1 MISVDNVYQKVLAI
15 ANKEQRGYITPQ
27 EFNLF
32 ADQAQ
37 MEIFGQ
43 YFYDL
48 DQRQRG
54 TGNML
59 DYADIQSNIEAKI
72 SAFEEYDQI
81 FSFSSYGSVDLNG
94 IPDLYKLGMI
104 RVDYQTEQ
112 FFQQAEE
119 IQLKELAAGDSP
131 LTEWTKSRPVYTV
144 MSSSGAPGIKIKVY
158 PNPTPGDRVLVSY
171 TRSLKIPKWTYL
183 IGNNQNALYN
193 PAAGD
198 HQDFELHISEEP
210 KLVVKILQLAGINMK
225 DYNLAQLAGQKE
237 ISVIQQE
244 KQ

>member
-81 FSFSSYGSVDLNG
+81 FGFSSYGDVTLDG
-94 IPDLYKLGMI
+94 IPDLYKLGMV
-104 RVDYQTEQ
+104 RVVYQTSKIT
-112 FFQQAEE
+112 QAEE
-119 IQLKELAAGDSP
+119 IQLKELAAGNSP

-144 MSSSGAPGIKIKVY
+144 TSSSGNPGIRIKVY
-158 PNPTPGDRVLVSY
+158 PYPMPNDRVLVSY
-171 TRSLKIPKWTYL
+171 TRSPKKPNWTYL
-183 IGNNQNALYN
+183 LASNQNALYN
-193 PAAGD
+193 PNATD
-198 HQDFELHISEEP
+198 HQDFELHASEE
-210 KLVVKILQLAGINMK
+210 KNLVAKILQFAGVSIK
-225 DYNLAQLAGQKE
+225 DYNLVQIAGQKE
-237 ISVIQQE
+237 ASTIQQE